1 MRLFVAAILAAVG
14 MSGPAF
20 ARDPIT
26 GLVESF
32 FNYEAPRP
40 PPVGNCAAIATEI
53 GAGST
58 WFGEFSGERWMHN
71 DRFEPFASRGCFD
84 SEIACRIWQQQALTY
99 ADGAISYMSCRP
111 RIPG

>member
-1 MRLFVAAILAAVG
+1 MRLTACAIAALLLIG
-14 MSGPAF
+14 SPAL
-20 ARDPIT
+20 ARDPLT

-32 FNYEAPRP
+32 FRYEAPRP
-40 PPVGNCAAIATEI
+40 PPAGNCAAIASEI
-53 GAGST
+53 GAGAT

-84 SEIACRIWQQQALTY
+84 SEFACRIWQQQALTY

-111 RIPG
+111 GIPG